1 MLTVPVHVAVQ
12 GLGVSAVTVVAA
24 VTVEPVI
31 SMPLWMRPEAT
42 AVTVNVVPEMEAVN
56 DAVPTEEIV
65 VPAGNEDPVSSVPT
79 RKVHVVHTVTN
90 KIPFAVREPV
100 KEVWVA
106 APPKAVAGY
115 VRVAAQAGPP
125 TGMLPAFVENEGA
138 AEYKQIVVD
147 VVNPCRA

>member
-24 VTVEPVI
+24 VTVAPVI
-31 SMPLWMRPEAT
+31 AMPLWMRPEAT

-65 VPAGNEDPVSSVPT
+65 VPAGNVDPVSSVPT
-79 RKVHVVHTVTN
+79 RKVHAVHPVTN

-100 KEVWVA
+100 KA
-106 APPKAVAGY
+106 A
-115 VRVAAQAGPP
+115 
-125 TGMLPAFVENEGA
+125 
-138 AEYKQIVVD
+138 
-147 VVNPCRA
+147 